1 VARPGLDGGEVR
13 GGEVLGE
20 DDRLDCQGPWPAALG
35 EMDEQF
41 DVEGLV
47 EGRHLPDGRAERGG
61 VEGLEA
67 GLGVEHV
74 GQGWDEQ
81 GPDEMAEQDD
91 DLVRL
96 VAGAVRLGDRPV
108 GPDQHRPLYPV
119 TLAER
124 AGHLVTGHHRRRQ
137 RAQLGQVRGQIR
149 VGVADHVP
157 AGAVSPAPDRSRPRR
172 PASRSHPRSR
182 AKAG

>member
-1 VARPGLDGGEVR
+1 
-13 GGEVLGE
+13 
-20 DDRLDCQGPWPAALG
+20 
-35 EMDEQF
+35 MDEQF

-47 EGRHLPDGRAERGG
+47 EERHLPDGRAECGP

-67 GLGVEHV
+67 GLSVEHL
-74 GQGWDEQ
+74 GQGRDEH

-96 VAGAVRLGDRPV
+96 VAGAMRLGDRPV
-108 GPDQHRPLYPV
+108 GPDQYRPLDPV

-124 AGHLVTGHHRRRQ
+124 TDYLVAGHYRRRQ

-149 VGVADHVP
+149 V
-157 AGAVSPAPDRSRPRR
+157 
-172 PASRSHPRSR
+172 
-182 AKAG
+182 

>member
-1 VARPGLDGGEVR
+1 MQVSDEPALARNTNVAAKLTVSGHRSQAALDGGEVR
-13 GGEVLGE
+13 RGEVLGE

-81 GPDEMAEQDD
+81 GPDEM
-91 DLVRL
+91 
-96 VAGAVRLGDRPV
+96 
-108 GPDQHRPLYPV
+108 
-119 TLAER
+119 
-124 AGHLVTGHHRRRQ
+124 
-137 RAQLGQVRGQIR
+137 
-149 VGVADHVP
+149 
-157 AGAVSPAPDRSRPRR
+157 
-172 PASRSHPRSR
+172 
-182 AKAG
+182 